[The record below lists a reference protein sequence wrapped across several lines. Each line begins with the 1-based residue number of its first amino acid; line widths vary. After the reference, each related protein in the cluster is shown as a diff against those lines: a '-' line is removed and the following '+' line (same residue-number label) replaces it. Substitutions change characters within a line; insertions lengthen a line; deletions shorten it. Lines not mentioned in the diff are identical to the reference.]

1 MRKSLVITITVLF
14 LLSVMSISAFAQETV
29 ELDFVW
35 FTDGNEDEV
44 LKDIIDDYQE
54 QNPNV
59 EFNIIE
65 IPFNDLTTRL
75 RTMIGGGNPP
85 DLARLGNANIG
96 HVEAAMYDLTPHLGE
111 DYIDQF
117 MEATHPYATDG
128 DKLIAVPQDVTANG
142 VFYNKDHFEQAGVE
156 VPSGPDDVWTWD
168 EWADALEEVVA
179 NSDAR
184 YGLAY
189 DFTVH
194 RWSTLL
200 YQAGGR
206 FFNKDWSEMAINSPG
221 GIRTL
226 EFFKELHEREIIP
239 RSIWLGGENPNTL
252 FRSGQT
258 AMHWSGNWMLTNYRD
273 TIENF
278 DWGVTYMPKEETR
291 SSVLGGKFLGTFKKA
306 DHKEEAADFIEFI
319 SSQEQNARFNRE
331 SLFLSPRLDNSEL
344 DYEFGAEYF
353 KIFSNELANSPTA
366 ASYDWAN
373 TDVMGQIQNDI
384 KDNIVYVI
392 QGNKTPEE
400 AVETIEELGNQ
411 YMD

>member
-1 MRKSLVITITVLF
+1 MKKNLLISTTVLF
-14 LLSVMSISAFAQETV
+14 LVVLMSISAFAQDTV

-44 LKDIIDDYQE
+44 LRDIISEYQE
-54 QNPNV
+54 ENPNI

-96 HVEAAMYDLTPHLGE
+96 HVEAAMYDLNPHLGE
-111 DYIDQF
+111 DYINQF
-117 MEATHPYATDG
+117 MEATHPYAMDG
-128 DKLIAVPQDVTANG
+128 DRLIAVPQDVTANG
-142 VFYNKDHFEQAGVE
+142 IFYNKDHFEQAGVE
-156 VPSGPDDVWTWD
+156 VPSGPDDIWTWE

-206 FFNKDWSEMAINSPG
+206 FFNEEWTEMAINSPE

-226 EFFKELHEREIIP
+226 EFFKELHDRNIIP

-258 AMHWSGNWMLTNYRD
+258 AMHWAGNWMMTNYRD

-278 DWGVTYMPKEETR
+278 DWGVTYMPKENTR
-291 SSVLGGKFLGTFKKA
+291 SSVLGGKFLGTFKEA

-319 SSQEQNARFNRE
+319 SSQEQNAKFNRE
-331 SLFLSPRLDNSEL
+331 SLFLSPRLDNSQL

-353 KIFSNELANSPTA
+353 EIFSNELANSPKA

-373 TDVMGQIQNDI
+373 TEVMGQIQSDI
-384 KDNIVYVI
+384 QDNIVYVI

-400 AVETIEELGNQ
+400 AAETIEELGNQ